1 MLLRCLPLPW
11 QPVTHYLLLCL
22 RQQHLQRIM
31 LLLQL
36 LDLLVVSKLP
46 QSATAGS
53 GGVGRMCSVAI

>member
-46 QSATAGS
+46 QSAAAGS
-53 GGVGRMCSVAI
+53 G